1 MSTRTFCMYIVM
13 SCYMKWSTSEVGEK
27 DVVHVPCGSTNV
39 NTLQAQK
46 HTFFLHASHFHV
58 CCMCVRCVGLSQPP
72 ARVPY
77 P

>member
-1 MSTRTFCMYIVM
+1 
-13 SCYMKWSTSEVGEK
+13 MKWSTSEVGEK
-27 DVVHVPCGSTNV
+27 DVVHVPRASTNV

-46 HTFFLHASHFHV
+46 LSFFCMHTHFHV
-58 CCMCVRCVGLSQPP
+58 CCMCVRCLGLSQPP